1 MFIILNVE
9 KRLRYHFCAGSDGIK
24 LQFSSQMVDL
34 NYTRRYVS
42 AFPAII
48 PNPGSRHGRVRIN
61 VVRYINYL
69 IQFEPLYLPLSV
81 LCRHT
86 LQVQSVHSI
95 IQRRSVE
102 NWQKSNSIIYNYAN
116 FVGNIY
122 RSCQWRCDQCG
133 VVMDTVLPEL
143 TSASATQAD
152 EARQL
157 AAQIAFKV
165 TNNITFY
172 NRLHFAF
179 QDESESKSVDTT
191 IQSSEFDDI
200 SATMIDDNV
209 EPPPSDDNRSA
220 DNPITTTTNLID
232 RDEGAG
238 GGGTSSLVL
247 IVLVSLMLAALLF
260 RRLCMMNE
268 WSYTVDRDGAGSGGS
283 SSDL

>member
-1 MFIILNVE
+1 
-9 KRLRYHFCAGSDGIK
+9 
-24 LQFSSQMVDL
+24 
-34 NYTRRYVS
+34 
-42 AFPAII
+42 
-48 PNPGSRHGRVRIN
+48 
-61 VVRYINYL
+61 
-69 IQFEPLYLPLSV
+69 
-81 LCRHT
+81 
-86 LQVQSVHSI
+86 
-95 IQRRSVE
+95 
-102 NWQKSNSIIYNYAN
+102 
-116 FVGNIY
+116 
-122 RSCQWRCDQCG
+122 
-133 VVMDTVLPEL
+133 MDTVLPEL